1 MRISDWSSDVCS
13 SDLNAISF
21 FMPQPHSSLEIG
33 KLMDQWYQKY
43 PQFSEEMAKYHMK
56 TVGLRPLESYGMI
69 CTTPIR
75 GMEDF
80 KGKRIRAYGF
90 ALPALIETLGAVP
103 STMGPPEHNEAA
115 KRDIPEDSPG

>member
-1 MRISDWSSDVCS
+1 
-13 SDLNAISF
+13 
-21 FMPQPHSSLEIG
+21 
-33 KLMDQWYQKY
+33 MDQWYQKY
-43 PQFSEEMAKYHMK
+43 PQFSEQMAKYHMK

-103 STMGPPEHNEAA
+103 VSMGTPEPYEALERGILDFSQVGPTLA
-115 KRDIPEDSPG
+115 RVRQSGVKGKGVEVSVI

>member
-1 MRISDWSSDVCS
+1 MIRQPPRSTRTDTLFPYTTPFRSTPYFPDQLLVN
-13 SDLNAISF
+13 NAISF

-56 TVGLRPLESYGMI
+56 TVGLRPLKSYGMI

-80 KGKRIRAYGF
+80 KEIGRAH
-90 ALPALIETLGAVP
+90 V
-103 STMGPPEHNEAA
+103 
-115 KRDIPEDSPG
+115 